1 MQMPSNPTAASTPL
15 DRLPEQRAMALATD
29 ICIHQ
34 GSSGAVDLSRRD
46 ESEEVPHLEHK
57 ESTPLEV
64 DPIQHVCWSSDA
76 LVNRT
81 TRAAKGGGGV
91 VVGGRGCSGCVQ
103 GEQCSIH
110 VWVLP
115 PAYWFAPLATNQ
127 SDGASKGDNS
137 SEGEAGSK
145 RSNSD
150 SSGTNGSSNS
160 SDSSSSYDSSWL
172 KNEFTLTLEGPAL
185 GSGDVQCVDPPAC
198 SHYLISYRLWDVG
211 EYRATLAVGCA
222 NLNFSPD
229 SAAHFNST
237 SRHDLAKWNLSI
249 GWPEQSDSG
258 NVASASTAGAAGN
271 VARDGAADMGVGGI
285 DAMTPATASS
295 DTTSPSSRA
304 TPCTSESI
312 PGCWKKDSSGNYT
325 WTFFPCAPPLS
336 PPSHW
341 ISDLRRKGIE
351 EMNIVGDSHQ
361 RVLANHLHFLLS
373 GSVGD
378 LMPDARFN
386 HTFHSSNDRKETF
399 RINYYWVDG
408 IYRNG
413 EFGCGGRGMASNR
426 TDSFPE
432 VISRTA
438 DVTIMNAGAWTDRF
452 CAHPLQAFR
461 AHLPEFL
468 NWGLQFTAPSGKP
481 LVLRTS
487 TPVPNEG
494 KHCAH
499 YSSVSVGPST
509 NLGIMELNR
518 LMHHVAAGKS
528 SQSQLSVPSVP
539 VFDGWRIEAPR
550 YLDNC
555 PNGNRH
561 YSCFYAPHFWS
572 GNVAGGVVGEA
583 VVHGL
588 VHFLLH
594 ELPFHM
600 VLHSRVPPPPA
611 LPLPPASPLSAS
623 LALSSDSL
631 RAALHV
637 VSRVLL
643 SLVTHPTAPSP
654 LVSSLVASVA
664 DFASS
669 HRFGYPAQ
677 LMCGRAYS
685 PSLGGAPAFGM
696 EVLEDR
702 QLVLEFLAAA
712 TPHLCTMFLS
722 PEGEQDGLD
731 LTS

>member
-1 MQMPSNPTAASTPL
+1 
-15 DRLPEQRAMALATD
+15 
-29 ICIHQ
+29 

-46 ESEEVPHLEHK
+46 ESEEVPHLEPK

-64 DPIQHVCWSSDA
+64 DPSQHVCWSSDA

-81 TRAAKGGGGV
+81 TQAAKGGGGV

-103 GEQCSIH
+103 GEECSIH
-110 VWVLP
+110 VWVMP

-127 SDGASKGDNS
+127 SDGASKGDIS

-150 SSGTNGSSNS
+150 SSSSNDS
-160 SDSSSSYDSSWL
+160 SVSSSSNESGWL

-211 EYRATLAVGCA
+211 DYRATLAVGCA

-237 SRHDLAKWNLSI
+237 FRHDLATWNLSI
-249 GWPEQSDSG
+249 GWLKQSDSG

-285 DAMTPATASS
+285 DAMTPVTASS
-295 DTTSPSSRA
+295 NTTFSDTTSPDATSPNTTSPDTTSPSSQA
-304 TPCTSESI
+304 TPCTPGSI
-312 PGCWKKDSSGNYT
+312 PGRWKKDSNGNYT

-336 PPSHW
+336 PPSRW

-373 GSVGD
+373 GSTGD
-378 LMPDARFN
+378 VLPDPHFN
-386 HTFHSSNDRKETF
+386 YTFHSSNDRKETF
-399 RINYYWVDG
+399 RINYYWIDG

-413 EFGCGGRGMASNR
+413 EFGCGDRGVASNR

-452 CAHPLQAFR
+452 CTHPLQAFR

-468 NWGLQFTAPSGKP
+468 NWGLQFAAPSGKP
-481 LVLRTS
+481 LVLRTA
-487 TPVPNEG
+487 TPGPNAG

-518 LMHHVAAGKS
+518 VVRHVAAGNN
-528 SQSQLSVPSVP
+528 SQSQLSVASVP
-539 VFDGWRIEAPR
+539 VFDGWKIEAPR

-555 PNGNRH
+555 PHGNRH
-561 YSCFYAPHFWS
+561 YTCFDAPHFWS
-572 GNVAGGVVGEA
+572 GYVAGGVVGEA
-583 VVHGL
+583 VVRGL

-594 ELPFHM
+594 ELGP
-600 VLHSRVPPPPA
+600 R
-611 LPLPPASPLSAS
+611 
-623 LALSSDSL
+623 
-631 RAALHV
+631 
-637 VSRVLL
+637 
-643 SLVTHPTAPSP
+643 TAPSC
-654 LVSSLVASVA
+654 
-664 DFASS
+664 
-669 HRFGYPAQ
+669 PAY
-677 LMCGRAYS
+677 RA
-685 PSLGGAPAFGM
+685 PPHLAARPAAPCCACRAPCMPWRAPCHAAPAKRLPRACRAPSRGAC
-696 EVLEDR
+696 R
-702 QLVLEFLAAA
+702 LACCPPTKPA
-712 TPHLCTMFLS
+712 C
-722 PEGEQDGLD
+722 QK
-731 LTS
+731 